1 MPIARSKADE
11 RSGDVVKGRSQKI
24 IRRKFNF
31 RSASFSC
38 KNKNMR
44 ARGHYRGGAF
54 VVDCIGARA
63 CYWQFTGMA
72 ESALDHPWKG
82 GLKLAQPDLK
92 RRMAT

>member
-1 MPIARSKADE
+1 MEGKGKIAR
-11 RSGDVVKGRSQKI
+11 I

-31 RSASFSC
+31 RSACFSC
-38 KNKNMR
+38 KIKNIR
-44 ARGHYRGGAF
+44 AREASLGGSAF

-72 ESALDHPWKG
+72 ESALDHPWEG